1 MKKQI
6 NEICKGIGV
15 AVISI
20 MAILII
26 IRTLSWQQSIIK
38 RVMVTREGFGHDDS
52 DSDNDSDSD
61 SDSDSGSDSDGDEE
75 EAIDRIHKNNKKIK
89 KYGGLMDKSKSIKKY
104 KKYEEK
110 ITDLKNENET
120 LLSGGGGSMF

>member
-15 AVISI
+15 VVISV

-38 RVMVTREGFGHDDS
+38 RIMVTREGFGHDDS
-52 DSDNDSDSD
+52 DSDESDSE
-61 SDSDSGSDSDGDEE
+61 SESESESDEE

-89 KYGGLMDKSKSIKKY
+89 KYGRLMDKSKSIKKY
-104 KKYEEK
+104 KKYEEQIK
-110 ITDLKNENET
+110 DLKKENET
-120 LLSGGGGSMF
+120 LLSGGSGSIF